1 MDKRA
6 PLVVVVV
13 LLLIAASSPVCV
25 VAQSSQGNEDSSCRR
40 FTQEFYDWY
49 APLVQDISP
58 NAVSVAR
65 HKIRD
70 RELEVLSPRLLRALR
85 ADNEAQ
91 ERAKGELVG
100 LDFDPFVG
108 SQDPA
113 DHYEAG
119 KSHLE
124 GNRCSVEVWSASR
137 NDAAEKSDKPDVVAV
152 LAQESGRWRFVN
164 FKYPQLNSDLLSEL
178 AELAKERSKPAK

>member
-1 MDKRA
+1 MRFQ
-6 PLVVVVV
+6 
-13 LLLIAASSPVCV
+13 LLDTRFEIANSK
-25 VAQSSQGNEDSSCRR
+25 
-40 FTQEFYDWY
+40 Y
-49 APLVQDISP
+49 L
-58 NAVSVAR
+58 
-65 HKIRD
+65 
-70 RELEVLSPRLLRALR
+70 ALDFFGR
-85 ADNEAQ
+85 SEPDNEAQ